1 MRSRCLISI
10 IIVGCLMLS
19 GCSKIKNI
27 QDLTYIV
34 AIGMDYDPEKEEYTA
49 YLQGLNFANVAK
61 QEGSRPTEP
70 IPIFIASAKG
80 ETLNLAVSKLYNRT
94 EPPLFFGH
102 VVTLLLSKNIV
113 THRFSEVIEEV
124 GRNRSL
130 RPTLRVM
137 TTDESIQ
144 EVFNIKALFNYP
156 AIYTVLYKKGD
167 TEIIQDEIKPTTI
180 MDFLRQY
187 YEPMGSAKLPS
198 VKIDKESWQAGK
210 SYQILYFDGFEVFQQ
225 QQFTNSLPFDDA
237 VFIDWLL
244 EEKMSLTQRA
254 EEAGE
259 LAAVVKL
266 ATPKLKIKYEKNPNS
281 PRFSLEVTAQADLLE
296 KVRDIPLEKL
306 KKTIEEDLKK
316 KLMSVYSDGVKNDAD
331 ILNIGE
337 KWYRTYPKE
346 YAKLKRT
353 KTFYLKDDSLINV
366 KVDVQILHFNTYK
379 YEQLK

>member
-10 IIVGCLMLS
+10 IIGCVMLS
-19 GCSKIKNI
+19 GCSNVKNI

-70 IPIFIASAKG
+70 VPIFIASAKG

-102 VVTLLLSKNIV
+102 VITLLLSQRIV

-137 TTDESIQ
+137 TTEESIQ
-144 EVFNIKALFNYP
+144 EVLNIKALFNYP

-167 TEIIQDEIKPTTI
+167 TELFQDEIKPTTL

-187 YEPMGSAKLPS
+187 NEPMGSAKLPL
-198 VKIDKESWQAGK
+198 VKIDKESWQADK
-210 SYQILYFDGFEVFQQ
+210 SYPVLYFDGLVVFQQ
-225 QQFTNSLPFDDA
+225 QKYTNSLSFKEA
-237 VFIDWLL
+237 IFIDWLL
-244 EEKMSLTQRA
+244 EKKVSLTQRA
-254 EEAGE
+254 EEEGE

-266 ATPKLKIKYEKNPNS
+266 ASPKLKIKYGKETDAPH
-281 PRFSLEVTAQADLLE
+281 FSIEVSAQADLLE
-296 KVRDIPLEKL
+296 KVRDIPEDRL
-306 KKTIEEDLKK
+306 KKEIEKDLKK
-316 KLMSVYSDGVKNDAD
+316 KIISTFSNGVRNHAD
-331 ILNIGE
+331 VLNIGE
-337 KWYRTYPKE
+337 KWYRTYPEKYKE
-346 YAKLKRT
+346 VKRT
-353 KTFYLKDDSLINV
+353 NTFYLEEDSLEDV

-379 YEQLK
+379 YE